1 MKVSAKMRK
10 NALVP
15 IRDRQYIICKFNN
28 QGDLPK
34 MKAFATE
41 NLRNLAVIGHGD
53 SGKTQLVSSMLYVAG
68 MPGRWGKVDEGTT
81 ITDYDEDSIERK
93 VSLNNN
99 FAHLEYGD
107 TKINFIDTPGYAAF
121 VSHARPALRVA
132 DCALVVVDGVHG
144 IEVQTEK
151 TWQYANEFMLPRFM
165 VINKL
170 DKEHAD
176 FGHAIET
183 ATSSFARSIV
193 PFTLPIGKEG
203 DFKGVVDVVHQKA
216 YSFDERGKATEIPMP
231 EEGRDIFERTR
242 ERLIE
247 IVAESDDELMEKY
260 FSDGTLPEEDIYPN
274 LAKAIASSKLC
285 PVYAASSTT
294 LVGLQILLEHIIE
307 FAPNPATHE
316 MEYGF
321 ADSDMSGDR
330 ISRRYSNDE
339 PFSAYVFRTIADP
352 FAGRINVMKVV
363 SGKISSEAT
372 VHNSTRDAAERLG
385 ALHVIAG
392 KNLEKIPEAA
402 TGDIVAVVKLRETQT
417 GDTLCDKAKPIC
429 FPKVEYP
436 EAAIAFAIEPK
447 SRADEEKISTALHK
461 ILEEDPSLHF
471 DRDPQTKEFIL
482 SGSGQLHIETVVDK
496 LHKRYHVEVA
506 LHPPKVPYKETIT
519 MPAEV
524 QGRHKKQ
531 SGGRGQFGDC
541 KVIFEPLDRGA
552 GFEWVDK
559 IFGGAIPQNFR
570 PAVEKGIIEAAQGG
584 CVAGYPLVDFRV
596 TLIDGSYHTVD
607 SDEHSFK
614 AAGRKAFR
622 AAMEKA
628 KPTLLEPI
636 MDVEV
641 FTPQEVAGDIMGDLN
656 SRRGR
661 VAGMEMRGKQQ
672 VIKAKVPL
680 SEMLDYQS
688 KLNSVT
694 QARGSYH
701 MQFSHYD
708 PLPGNLMKKVVD
720 EAVAA
725 GRVRPHDDDE

>member
-1 MKVSAKMRK
+1 
-10 NALVP
+10 
-15 IRDRQYIICKFNN
+15 
-28 QGDLPK
+28 

-41 NLRNLAVIGHGD
+41 NIRNLAVIGHGD
-53 SGKTQLVSSMLYVAG
+53 AGKTQLVSSLLHVAG
-68 MPGRWGKVDEGTT
+68 TQNRWGKVDEGTT
-81 ITDYDEDSIERK
+81 VTDYEDDSIARK

-99 FAHLEYGD
+99 FTHLEYKD

-151 TWQYANEFMLPRFM
+151 TWQYANEFLLPRFM

-170 DKEHAD
+170 DKEHSD
-176 FGHAIET
+176 FGHALDT
-183 ATSSFARSIV
+183 ATQSFARSIV
-193 PFTLPIGKEG
+193 PFTLPIGSEAN
-203 DFKGVVDVVHQKA
+203 FKGVVDVVHQKA
-216 YSFDERGKATEIPMP
+216 YEFDSDGKAKEIPIP
-231 EEGRDIFERTR
+231 EEGKGLFTSTR
-242 ERLIE
+242 ERIIE
-247 IVAESDDELMEKY
+247 LVAESDDALMEEY
-260 FSDGTLPEEDIYPN
+260 FENGTLPEEKIYPN
-274 LAKAIASSKLC
+274 LAKAVASSKLC
-285 PVYAASSTT
+285 PVYAVSAMTGAGLSVLLDH
-294 LVGLQILLEHIIE
+294 LVE

-316 MEYGF
+316 AEYGF
-321 ADSDMSGDR
+321 TDNDMQGDR
-330 ISRRYSNDE
+330 IDRKYSNDQ

-352 FAGRINVMKVV
+352 FAGRINVMKII
-363 SGKISSEAT
+363 SGKVASDAT
-372 VHNSTRDAAERLG
+372 VRNSTHDSDERLG
-385 ALHVIAG
+385 ALHLISG
-392 KNLEKIPEAA
+392 KTLEKVSEAQ
-402 TGDIVAVVKLRETQT
+402 TGDIIAVVKLKDTQT
-417 GDTLCDKAKPIC
+417 GDTLCDKAKQIVY
-429 FPKVEYP
+429 PKVEYP

-447 SRADEEKISTALHK
+447 SRADEEKISAALHK

-471 DRDPQTKEFIL
+471 DRDAQTKEFIL
-482 SGSGQLHIETVVDK
+482 SGSGQLHIETVVKK
-496 LHKRYHVEVA
+496 LEDRYHVEVT

-519 MPAEV
+519 QQVEV

-541 KVIFEPLDRGA
+541 KVIFEPKARGE

-559 IFGGAIPQNFR
+559 IFGGAVPQNFR
-570 PAVEKGIIEAAQGG
+570 PAIEKGIIEAAANGA
-584 CVAGYPLVDFRV
+584 VAGYPLVDFKV

-607 SDEHSFK
+607 SDEHSFR

-628 KPTLLEPI
+628 RPTLLEPI

-641 FTPQEVAGDIMGDLN
+641 FTPQEVSGDIMGDLN

-661 VAGMEMRGKQQ
+661 VGGMEMRGKQQ

-708 PLPGNLMKKVVD
+708 PLPHNLADKVIQ

-725 GRVRPHDDDE
+725 GRVRAHEEDE

>member
-1 MKVSAKMRK
+1 
-10 NALVP
+10 
-15 IRDRQYIICKFNN
+15 
-28 QGDLPK
+28 

-41 NLRNLAVIGHGD
+41 NIRNLAVIGHGD
-53 SGKTQLVSSMLYVAG
+53 AGKTQLVSSLLHVAG
-68 MPGRWGKVDEGTT
+68 ASHRWGKVDEGTT
-81 ITDYDEDSIERK
+81 ITDYDDDSIERK
-93 VSLNNN
+93 ISLNNN
-99 FAHLEYGD
+99 LAHLEYKD
-107 TKINFIDTPGYAAF
+107 TKINLIDTPGYAAF

-151 TWQYANEFMLPRFM
+151 TWQYANEFLLPRFM
-165 VINKL
+165 AVNKL

-183 ATSSFARSIV
+183 ATQSFARSIV
-193 PFTLPIGKEG
+193 PFTLPIGTELN
-203 DFKGVVDVVHQKA
+203 FRGVVDVVHQKA
-216 YSFDERGKATEIPMP
+216 YEFDEHGKAKEIPMP

-247 IVAESDDELMEKY
+247 LVAESDDALMEKY
-260 FSDGTLPEEDIYPN
+260 FADGTLPEEDIYPN
-274 LAKAIASSKLC
+274 LAKAIAKSKLC
-285 PVYAASSTT
+285 PVYAVSSAN
-294 LVGLQILLEHIIE
+294 LVGLQVMLDHIVE

-316 MEYGF
+316 AEYGF
-321 ADSDMSGDR
+321 ADAEMSGDR
-330 ISRRYSNDE
+330 VSRKYASNE

-363 SGKISSEAT
+363 SGKVASDAT
-372 VHNSTRDAAERLG
+372 VYNSSRDTMERLG
-385 ALHVIAG
+385 ALHSLQG
-392 KNLEKIPEAA
+392 KTLDKVNEASV
-402 TGDIVAVVKLRETQT
+402 GDIIAVVKLKDTQT
-417 GDTLCDKAKPIC
+417 GDTLSDKAKPIVY
-429 FPKVEYP
+429 PPVEYP
-436 EAAIAFAIEPK
+436 EAAISFAIEPK
-447 SRADEEKISTALHK
+447 SRADEEKISAALHK

-471 DRDPQTKEFIL
+471 DRYPQTKEFIL

-496 LHKRYHVEVA
+496 LNDRYHVEVT

-519 MPAEV
+519 QQVEV

-552 GFEWVDK
+552 GFEFIDK
-559 IFGGAIPQNFR
+559 IFGGSIPQNFR
-570 PAVEKGIIEAAQGG
+570 PAVEKGIIEAAQAGA
-584 CVAGYPLVDFRV
+584 VAGYPLVDFRV

-607 SDEHSFK
+607 SDEHSFR
-614 AAGRKAFR
+614 AAGRKAYR

-628 KPTLLEPI
+628 HPTLLEPI

-641 FTPQEVAGDIMGDLN
+641 FAPQEVAGDIMRDLN

-661 VAGMEMRGKQQ
+661 VQGMDTRGKQQ

-708 PLPGNLMKKVVD
+708 PLPHNLAQKVVD

-725 GRVRPHDDDE
+725 GRVRAHEEEE

>member
-1 MKVSAKMRK
+1 
-10 NALVP
+10 
-15 IRDRQYIICKFNN
+15 
-28 QGDLPK
+28 

-41 NLRNLAVIGHGD
+41 NIRNLAVIGHGD
-53 SGKTQLVSSMLYVAG
+53 AGKTQLVSSLLHVAG
-68 MPGRWGKVDEGTT
+68 TTHRWGKVDEGTT
-81 ITDYDEDSIERK
+81 VTDYEEDSIERK

-99 FAHLEYGD
+99 FAHLEYKD
-107 TKINFIDTPGYAAF
+107 TKINLIDTPGYAAF
-121 VSHARPALRVA
+121 VTHARPALRVA

-151 TWQYANEFMLPRFM
+151 TWQYANEFLLPRFM
-165 VINKL
+165 AINKL

-176 FGHAIET
+176 FGHALDT
-183 ATSSFARSIV
+183 AANSFARSIV
-193 PFTLPIGKEG
+193 PFTLPIGKET
-203 DFKGVVDVVHQKA
+203 DFRGVVDVVHQKA
-216 YSFDERGKATEIPMP
+216 YEFDEHGKAKEIPIP
-231 EEGRDIFERTR
+231 DEGRDVFETAR

-247 IVAESDDELMEKY
+247 LVAESDDALMEKY
-260 FSDGTLPEEDIYPN
+260 FADGTLPEEDIYPN
-274 LAKAIASSKLC
+274 LAKAIAKSKLC
-285 PVYAASSTT
+285 PVYAVSSTN
-294 LVGLQILLEHIIE
+294 LVGLSILLDHIVE
-307 FAPNPATHE
+307 FAPNPAAHE
-316 MEYGF
+316 AEYGF
-321 ADSDMSGDR
+321 ADAEMTGDR
-330 ISRRYSNDE
+330 VSRKYSAAE
-339 PFSAYVFRTIADP
+339 PFSAYVFRTVADP
-352 FAGRINVMKVV
+352 FAGRINVMKVI
-363 SGKISSEAT
+363 SGKVASDAT
-372 VHNSTRDAAERLG
+372 VYNSTRDTMERLG
-385 ALHVIAG
+385 ALQVIQG
-392 KNLEKIPEAA
+392 KTLDKVNEASV
-402 TGDIVAVVKLRETQT
+402 GDIIAVVKLKDTQT
-417 GDTLCDKAKPIC
+417 GDTLSDKAKPIVY
-429 FPKVEYP
+429 PPVQYP

-447 SRADEEKISTALHK
+447 SRADEEKISAALHK

-496 LHKRYHVEVA
+496 LNNRYHVEVA

-519 MPAEV
+519 QQVEV

-541 KVIFEPLDRGA
+541 KCIFEPLDRGA
-552 GFEWVDK
+552 GFEFVDK

-570 PAVEKGIIEAAQGG
+570 PAVEKGIIEAAQAGA
-584 CVAGYPLVDFRV
+584 VAGYPLVDFRV

-607 SDEHSFK
+607 SDEHSFR
-614 AAGRKAFR
+614 AAGRKAYR
-622 AAMEKA
+622 NAMEKA
-628 KPTLLEPI
+628 HPTLLEPI

-641 FTPQEVAGDIMGDLN
+641 FAPQEVAGDIMGDLN

-661 VAGMEMRGKQQ
+661 VQGMESRGKQQ

-708 PLPGNLMKKVVD
+708 PLPHNLSQKVVD

-725 GRVRPHDDDE
+725 GRVRAHDEEE

>member
-1 MKVSAKMRK
+1 MIWDLKFEIW
-10 NALVP
+10 NP
-15 IRDRQYIICKFNN
+15 IQKEI
-28 QGDLPK
+28 LPN
-34 MKAFATE
+34 MKAFSTE
-41 NLRNLAVIGHGD
+41 NIRNLAVIGHGD
-53 SGKTQLVSSMLYVAG
+53 AGKTQLISSLLHVAG
-68 MPGRWGKVDEGTT
+68 TSHRWGKVDEGTT
-81 ITDYDEDSIERK
+81 MTDYDEDSIARK

-99 FAHLEYGD
+99 LAHLEYKD
-107 TKINFIDTPGYAAF
+107 TKVNLIDTPGYAAF

-132 DCALVVVDGVHG
+132 DCALAVVDAVHG

-151 TWQYANEFMLPRFM
+151 TWQYANEFLLPRFM

-170 DKEHAD
+170 DKEHSD

-193 PFTLPIGKEG
+193 PFTLPIGSEAN
-203 DFKGVVDVVHQKA
+203 FTGVVDVVHQKA
-216 YSFDERGKATEIPMP
+216 YEFDEHGKAKEIPMP
-231 EEGRDIFERTR
+231 EDGRDVFERTR

-247 IVAESDDELMEKY
+247 IVAESDDALMEKY

-274 LAKAIASSKLC
+274 LARAIANSKLC
-285 PVYAASSTT
+285 PVYAVSSTN
-294 LVGLQILLEHIIE
+294 LVGLQILLDHIVE

-316 MEYGF
+316 AEYGF
-321 ADSDMSGDR
+321 KDNEMSGDR
-330 ISRRYSNDE
+330 ISRKYSPDE

-352 FAGRINVMKVV
+352 FAGRINVMKVI
-363 SGKISSEAT
+363 SGKVVSDAT
-372 VHNSTRDAAERLG
+372 VYNSTRDTMERLG
-385 ALHVIAG
+385 ALHVLQG
-392 KNLEKIPEAA
+392 KTLDKVNEASV
-402 TGDIVAVVKLRETQT
+402 GDIVAMVKLKDTQT
-417 GDTLCDKAKPIC
+417 GDTLCDKANPIVY
-429 FPKVEYP
+429 PNVEYP

-447 SRADEEKISTALHK
+447 SRADEEKISAALHK

-471 DRDPQTKEFIL
+471 DRDSQTKEFIL

-496 LHKRYHVEVA
+496 LKNRYHVEVT

-519 MPAEV
+519 QQVEV

-541 KVIFEPLDRGA
+541 KCVFEPLERGS

-570 PAVEKGIIEAAQGG
+570 PAVEKGILEAAQGG
-584 CVAGYPLVDFRV
+584 TLAGYPLVDFKV

-607 SDEHSFK
+607 SDEHSFR

-622 AAMEKA
+622 AAMERA

-641 FTPQEVAGDIMGDLN
+641 FTPQEFSGDIMGDLN

-661 VAGMEMRGKQQ
+661 VSGMDMRGKQQ
-672 VIKAKVPL
+672 VVKAKVPL

-688 KLNSVT
+688 KLNSMT

-708 PLPGNLMKKVVD
+708 PLPHNLADKVIQ

-725 GRVRPHDDDE
+725 GRIRAHDEEE